1 MKKVLVCIV
10 CLFLPFT
17 ASSKV
22 YVNIGAPEK
31 VKKSLI
37 ALSPFVLQDL
47 SPDQDK
53 LSMGKQM
60 SERLG
65 KNLSFSAYFNLLS
78 PKAFMENPVEKSSV
92 PFPKDPKGFRWQNW
106 KLVGADFLFFA
117 NYSVEE
123 DKLLVNASLHHIHL
137 QKTLFR
143 KKYKG
148 EANHAK
154 QIVDKLSNDIVKS
167 LTGKKGVFETKI
179 LSVKNTSSTKKELFV
194 MDWNGENKKETNLS
208 SLYCFVPRLVQ

>member
-78 PKAFMENPVEKSSV
+78 PKAFMENPVEKVFRSLS
-92 PFPKDPKGFRWQNW
+92 KRSQGISLAKLETCGCGFSFFC
-106 KLVGADFLFFA
+106 KLF
-117 NYSVEE
+117 
-123 DKLLVNASLHHIHL
+123 
-137 QKTLFR
+137 
-143 KKYKG
+143 
-148 EANHAK
+148 
-154 QIVDKLSNDIVKS
+154 
-167 LTGKKGVFETKI
+167 
-179 LSVKNTSSTKKELFV
+179 
-194 MDWNGENKKETNLS
+194 
-208 SLYCFVPRLVQ
+208 C